1 MDGIAFDDQLP
12 SDEVDREENCA
23 VVLAAMED
31 EGLPGVEDKVVR
43 SIGDFVEAFF
53 LKMRASIP
61 GKLLKALKTLQPM
74 NLKSAEVKDGKSC
87 HWISSMKLLMC
98 SVICHI
104 TVIKKYRLN
113 LLHV

>member
-12 SDEVDREENCA
+12 SDEVDRGDNCA

-31 EGLPGVEDKVVR
+31 EELPGVEDKVVR
-43 SIGDFVEAFF
+43 SIRDFVEAFF

-61 GKLLKALKTLQPM
+61 WKLLKALKTLQPM

-87 HWISSMKLLMC
+87 HKISSMKLLMC

-104 TVIKKYRLN
+104 IVIKKYRLN
-113 LLHV
+113 LL